1 MADSY
6 EFLKGHYD
14 RIQSEQRARDK
25 ECGED
30 HIVGERPDDCFSC
43 LSEQRDSLLTA
54 LRDLCDAIPDETIA
68 EDPPLGCWVDA
79 ARAAIAKANGCPTCG
94 ADLRGSFP
102 KCSACQLVDA
112 LKDGQ

>member
-30 HIVGERPDDCFSC
+30 HVIGERPDDCFAC
-43 LSEQRDSLLTA
+43 LSEQRDELLTA
-54 LRDLCDAIPDETIA
+54 LKTLYRLGPRPWIH
-68 EDPPLGCWVDA
+68 PPSVTWEQWDA
-79 ARAAIAKANGCPTCG
+79 AYAAADTAIAKAE
-94 ADLRGSFP
+94 AKR
-102 KCSACQLVDA
+102 
-112 LKDGQ
+112 

>member
-30 HIVGERPDDCFSC
+30 HIVGERPDDCFAC
-43 LSEQRDSLLTA
+43 LSEQRDELLAA
-54 LRDLCDAIPDETIA
+54 LKAARDLLVGCQKQAGQIPGQGYSATLTEHEMVLAKGI
-68 EDPPLGCWVDA
+68 ESVGVII
-79 ARAAIAKANGCPTCG
+79 ARAEGKP
-94 ADLRGSFP
+94 
-102 KCSACQLVDA
+102 
-112 LKDGQ
+112 

>member
-30 HIVGERPDDCFSC
+30 HIVGERPDDCFAC
-43 LSEQRDSLLTA
+43 LSEQRDSLLTT

-68 EDPPLGCWVDA
+68 KDPPLGCWVDA
-79 ARAAIAKANGCPTCG
+79 ARAAIAKAEG
-94 ADLRGSFP
+94 
-102 KCSACQLVDA
+102 K
-112 LKDGQ
+112 